1 MKNPGKIRSARYIGK
16 QDESLSREMPSQGIW
31 TGTVS
36 FSLVAIPVR
45 LVKAVEPGRV
55 SFHLLH
61 TKDYSPLERKMF
73 CPEEEKMVP
82 SEEIIRGFEIEPGK
96 HVVVTDEE
104 LESVSPDRSRTIE
117 IAEFIDIKEVD
128 PIYYDHP
135 YFLVPLKGG
144 EKSYRLLAESMQR
157 TKRAGLAKFV
167 LDDREC
173 IVLITSRDGALA
185 ASTLHYRDEIL
196 SGDAM
201 APAIDGASDEEENI
215 MKKKIKGMMTDF
227 APERYSNDRRKRL
240 LDMINKKVKKR
251 AEVEAP
257 EVGEEEETEGMADLM
272 TALEKS
278 MHKVKKSR

>member
-1 MKNPGKIRSARYIGK
+1 
-16 QDESLSREMPSQGIW
+16 
-31 TGTVS
+31 
-36 FSLVAIPVR
+36 
-45 LVKAVEPGRV
+45 
-55 SFHLLH
+55 
-61 TKDYSPLERKMF
+61 MF
-73 CPEEEKMVP
+73 CPEEEKIVP

-96 HVVVTDEE
+96 HVVVTDKE

-157 TKRAGLAKFV
+157 TKKAGLAKFV
-167 LDDREC
+167 LDDREYV
-173 IVLITSRDGALA
+173 VLIMSRDGALA
-185 ASTLHYRDEIL
+185 ASTLHYSDEIL

-201 APAIDGASDEEENI
+201 VPATDKATDDEENI
-215 MKKKIKGMMTDF
+215 IKKRIKGMMSDF

-257 EVGEEEETEGMADLM
+257 EVEEEETEGMADLM

-278 MHKVKKSR
+278 MHKVNKSR